1 VLSNYGRPGDYLRIY
16 EINPLVP
23 GIATTQFSF
32 YPHSAASDK
41 KIVMGDA
48 RLSLEDELNKQDIQ
62 NFDVLSVDAF
72 SSDAIP
78 IHLLTREALGVYFR
92 HLKPD
97 GILALHISNRYLDLA
112 PVCAAGADYYHK
124 EARTVSDDG
133 EGGSYLNSSTWVL
146 VTSHPQWFDSAAF
159 SGADISTTP
168 LKPGFRPWTDDY
180 SNLVQI
186 FRDLPSWLQAPL
198 KILHLL

>member
-1 VLSNYGRPGDYLRIY
+1 MISNYGRPGDYLRIF

-23 GIATTQFSF
+23 GIAQNQFSF

-41 KIVMGDA
+41 QILMGDA
-48 RLSLEDELNKQDIQ
+48 RLTLEDLLAHNEIQ

-78 IHLLTREALGVYFR
+78 IHLLTREALGVYFK
-92 HLKPD
+92 HLNPD

-112 PVCAAGADYYHK
+112 PVCAAGAAYYHK

-133 EGGSYLNSSTWVL
+133 EGGSYLSSSTWVL
-146 VTSHPQWFDSAAF
+146 VTSHPQWFDSLAF
-159 SGADISTTP
+159 SGADITPTP
-168 LKPGFRPWTDDY
+168 LRAGFRPWTDDY

-186 FRDLPSWLQAPL
+186 FRDLPPWLQAPL
-198 KILHLL
+198 KVIHLL